1 MKKASGFLRELI
13 EKINLL
19 KKGGNPLFFFF
30 NRFNKVLI
38 FVKLEECVRH
48 DKKLYLLFICYK
60 IRMRII

>member
-1 MKKASGFLRELI
+1 MQRASGFLRELI

-38 FVKLEECVRH
+38 FVKLEKCARH

-60 IRMRII
+60 IRMRIK

>member
-1 MKKASGFLRELI
+1 MKRASGFLRELI

-38 FVKLEECVRH
+38 FVKLVECAGH

-60 IRMRII
+60 IRMRIK